1 MVKDHHGNQQ
11 CRASRWRAKI
21 RKLGS
26 GKGCFSSLA
35 ASSAEELDPQHRVST
50 DVQRIP
56 ESLPAPQCPGPSVT
70 RHTNTV
76 PCAGLLRIPGSWEV
90 LCLLCTGGTAWK
102 WGGVCS
108 EIRVIVHMTEKRY
121 QGSSPLQGNY
131 SLQLF
136 LGCSLPWP
144 LLSRD
149 CLVSLGGNWD
159 FPNQPVKVETM
170 NNSVT
175 KHLCKEEQAS
185 TCREEPCM

>member
-76 PCAGLLRIPGSWEV
+76 PRAGLLRIPGSWEV

-102 WGGVCS
+102 WCGVCS

-121 QGSSPLQGNY
+121 QGSSPLQGNC
-131 SLQLF
+131 SLQTFTGINMVQFCFLPPSSLRTTRKTRKCVFPTHLRRQILMSQHELF
-136 LGCSLPWP
+136 C
-144 LLSRD
+144 
-149 CLVSLGGNWD
+149 
-159 FPNQPVKVETM
+159 T
-170 NNSVT
+170 T
-175 KHLCKEEQAS
+175 
-185 TCREEPCM
+185 